1 MSHQQLTMDELTER
15 FYMVK
20 AQNEQLR
27 NLIRE
32 VLENGDFCHADNQD
46 WMQRAES
53 VVRPSAARELTPEQA
68 QAAYDAAE
76 PVPLS
81 EERIQEIVA
90 YAVGRPSKAGDRIE
104 AKARAEQS
112 RAEELAQRFHEAYER
127 LAPSFGYETRKE
139 SAKPWTDVPEQNKRL
154 MIAVCAEIMQNE
166 FCLLGN
172 QLAAISTVLMA
183 NTPITLAQT
192 RLPKDHALYTA
203 AFQDAIR
210 AVEREI
216 QLQEQCRQQKGVVNV
231 LADKLARFTGKTVPD
246 EIHKAREVC
255 IEEQAYSDLAASGG
269 IVDAP

>member
-1 MSHQQLTMDELTER
+1 MNNPHQQLTMDELTER
-15 FYMVK
+15 FYAVK
-20 AQNEQLR
+20 ARNEQLR

-53 VVRPSAARELTPEQA
+53 LIRPSD
-68 QAAYDAAE
+68 DAAD

-81 EERIQEIVA
+81 KERIQEIVD
-90 YAVGRPSKAGDRIE
+90 YAVGRPSKAGERIE
-104 AKARAEQS
+104 AKAQSEQS
-112 RAEELAQRFHEAYER
+112 RAEELAQRFHETYER

-139 SAKPWTDVPEQNKRL
+139 SAKPWADVPEQNKRL
-154 MIAVCAEIMQNE
+154 MVAVCAEIMQDE
-166 FCLLGN
+166 MYLRGN

-192 RLPKDHALYTA
+192 RLPKEHALYTA

-216 QLQEQCRQQKGVVNV
+216 QLQEQCRQQKGVINV

-246 EIHKAREVC
+246 EIRKAREVC

>member
-53 VVRPSAARELTPEQA
+53 VVRHSAARELTPEQA
-68 QAAYDAAE
+68 
-76 PVPLS
+76 
-81 EERIQEIVA
+81 QEIVA